1 MDTVVKF
8 LFDELRVAQLE
19 RIDQPSATLQFV
31 PSSTFSE
38 VYPTADRCISRA
50 DFPVLFPTEDFVE
63 PFFSHHEGD
72 PGRSLYATSCTGFLF
87 DFAVMGSCITS
98 VAYVDSWAE
107 VALVRFISFWV
118 PIASGQSA
126 TPNSFRSKA

>member
-1 MDTVVKF
+1 MYTMVKF
-8 LFDELRVAQLE
+8 LPDEFRFGQFE
-19 RIDQPSATLQFV
+19 RINQLGATLQFV

-38 VYPTADRCISRA
+38 VYPSADRCISRA
-50 DFPVLFPTEDFVE
+50 DFPILFSTEDFVE
-63 PFFSHHEGD
+63 PFFFHHEGD
-72 PGRSLYATSCTGFLF
+72 FGRSLHATSCTCFF
-87 DFAVMGSCITS
+87 PDAAVMGPCITS

-126 TPNSFRSKA
+126 TPSSFCFQA